1 MALRVPRPVMD
12 AVGRHLEAGYPN
24 EACGA
29 LIGRAGDG
37 TRPHEALEF
46 RPMRNTVQDRPWD
59 RYILDPLEQ
68 LGVQKDAE
76 ARGLEIIGF
85 VHSHPDH
92 PPRPSEFDTEHAWP
106 FYSYLVASVAQGKLA
121 EARAWRL
128 DESAKVFR
136 EEPLSLV

>member
-1 MALRVPRPVMD
+1 MALRIPRPVMD
-12 AVGRHLEAGYPN
+12 AVRRHLEAGYPN

-37 TRPHEALEF
+37 TRPHETLQF
-46 RPMRNTVQDRPWD
+46 CPMRNTVQDRPWD
-59 RYILDPLEQ
+59 RYLLDPLEQ
-68 LGVQKDAE
+68 LRVQREAE
-76 ARGLEIIGF
+76 GRGLEIIGF

-106 FYSYLVASVAQGKLA
+106 FYSYVVASVARGKLA

-128 DESAKVFR
+128 DEGAKVFR